1 MAKKSLAT
9 RRAIAGSSVN
19 VALDARLSFNE
30 AAALRWAIDSMRR
43 LALSRVVTLPKQ
55 HDGVF
60 WTATDTFIE
69 RLGAAV
75 DWAEAAIALAVDGGE
90 LPTDTVRAPD
100 TKGVRRCR
108 VCGCTDDDCRQC
120 IAVTGRPCH
129 WVAPDLC
136 SACVLPA
143 EPSTP
148 PAAIGDQA
156 KFRFRRVGTR
166 RPGQRKRGR
175 RTAAAAAAG
184 GGYV

>member
-1 MAKKSLAT
+1 MSDEDLIAQLRHLAGPEERPIT
-9 RRAIAGSSVN
+9 TRDVIKALAFRDKHLSSCLCAECWAQKEDDWNARDAGWFIRPEVAGPPTLQVVSRRSPELQLPSESARRAGKIGP
-19 VALDARLSFNE
+19 R
-30 AAALRWAIDSMRR
+30 
-43 LALSRVVTLPKQ
+43 P
-55 HDGVF
+55 
-60 WTATDTFIE
+60 
-69 RLGAAV
+69 
-75 DWAEAAIALAVDGGE
+75 
-90 LPTDTVRAPD
+90 
-100 TKGVRRCR
+100 RCR